1 MHVIDDYLVAHSRYV
16 ESLAYLDAVASLLRD
31 VGEQLLANPEHVH
44 FEGESV
50 WLERRVNGPG
60 EGQASKSP
68 WPSPERLG
76 QAIADFMAAR
86 KALVQ
91 ESDALMNARG
101 PESLKKNPSPAPA
114 SKS

>member
-1 MHVIDDYLVAHSRYV
+1 MHVIDDYLSAHSRYV
-16 ESLAYLDAVASLLRD
+16 EALADLDAMASILRD

-60 EGQASKSP
+60 EGPASKSP
-68 WPSPERLG
+68 WPSSERLR
-76 QAIADFMAAR
+76 QAVADFMAAR

-91 ESDALMNARG
+91 ESDVLMNARG
-101 PESLKKNPSPAPA
+101 PESLKKDVSS
-114 SKS
+114 SKPGP